1 MVDLLRKGPIQS
13 QENLAGA
20 LSRWGESVTQATVS
34 RDLAAIGAVRGPDG
48 YRLPEALG
56 DVARV
61 GDYSG
66 DAGGEVR
73 SEIGGEVGPEIGGM
87 VRRHVVSVVAAH
99 AMVVVKTAPAHAQM
113 VATAFDR
120 WPPRGVEGTLA
131 GDDTIFL
138 ATTGPKVAERVAR
151 ALNLAMGGSGGSG
164 GSSGPGGPG
173 GLSGPG
179 VTGVNGGGK
188 A

>member
-1 MVDLLRKGPIQS
+1 MLMVDLLRKGPVQS
-13 QENLAGA
+13 QEDLAGA

-48 YRLPEALG
+48 YRLPEALI
-56 DVARV
+56 DPARV
-61 GDYSG
+61 NGGDS
-66 DAGGEVR
+66 ASEVA
-73 SEIGGEVGPEIGGM
+73 GM
-87 VRRHVVSVVAAH
+87 VRRHAVSVVAAH
-99 AMVVVKTAPAHAQM
+99 AMVVVKTAPGHAQM

-120 WPPRGVEGTLA
+120 WPPKGVAGTLA

-151 ALNLAMGGSGGSG
+151 ELNLAMGGG
-164 GSSGPGGPG
+164 
-173 GLSGPG
+173 
-179 VTGVNGGGK
+179 T